1 MISKSKFAIIV
12 KIQKSIWLGETMFK
26 ANLYRSE
33 IFVALGQLLD

>member
-26 ANLYRSE
+26 ANLYFHLS
-33 IFVALGQLLD
+33 IP

>member
-1 MISKSKFAIIV
+1 MISKSKFEIIV
-12 KIQKSIWLGETMFK
+12 KIQNLILLAETMFK